1 MINKTAAPRDG
12 LTDAQVTALLI
23 SPAITVASGL
33 EIIDPTNLIATEDIS
48 DTLVGGNIRRDNYA
62 TLHGSCVLNLSHYL
76 FFTGNLYRPYMNITD
91 KETGV
96 EARFNLGAYFLTN
109 PTAPLHGGTVS
120 ADGFDVLLSLHDP
133 VGDTYSLDA
142 GDNYI
147 TSVVAILTAR
157 GLTATIEP
165 SATTLPTGRVWAM
178 DDNLTWLNICNDL
191 LAAAGYRGLWSDE
204 NGALR
209 ADPYMPPEDRAAEW
223 AYDATNAETI
233 VGADRFL
240 TSDTFQ
246 APNRWVFIRD
256 NPSGGATSSGD
267 GIYEYENTTSGPTSS
282 SILGRVVTKVVR
294 LEAASQTDLVTQ
306 AEAIIERD
314 SDLDAI
320 LDLSTGPNP
329 LHWHADVV
337 SYADVPTLFLPG
349 KYSARSW
356 QLDLVT
362 GKMEHVWKAVR

>member
-1 MINKTAAPRDG
+1 MINKTAAPRDS
-12 LTDAQVTALLI
+12 LTDAQVTALLV

-33 EIIDPTNLIATEDIS
+33 EIIDPTTLIATEDIS
-48 DTLVGGNIRRDNYA
+48 DILAGGSVRRDNYA
-62 TLHGSCVLNLSHYL
+62 TLHGSCVLNLSESQD
-76 FFTGNLYRPYMNITD
+76 FTGNLYRPYMNITD
-91 KETGV
+91 KETGI
-96 EARFNLGAYFLTN
+96 EARFNLGAYYLSN
-109 PTAPLHGGTVS
+109 PTVPLQGGTIS

-133 VGDTYSLDA
+133 VGDTYHLHT

-147 TSVVAILTAR
+147 TSVEAILTAR

-178 DDNLTWLNICNDL
+178 DDNLTWLNVCNDL
-191 LAAAGYRGLWSDE
+191 LAAAGYRGLWSDDS
-204 NGALR
+204 GALR
-209 ADPYMPPEDRAAEW
+209 ADPYMPPADRSAEW
-223 AYDATNAETI
+223 AYDATSAETI
-233 VGADRFL
+233 VGMDRFL

-256 NPSGGATSSGD
+256 NPSGGATSTGD
-267 GIYEYENTTSGPTSS
+267 GIYEYSNTTSGPTSS

-314 SDLDAI
+314 SDLDTI

-329 LHWHADVV
+329 LHWHFDVV
-337 SYADVPTLFLPG
+337 SYADIPTLYLPA

-356 QLDLVT
+356 QLDLAT